1 MRSNFSY
8 LKIRIENN
16 VGLYVSV
23 IFRIFGGLHWCN
35 EMQSKESTKLIKC
48 HKVPSSSTRI
58 KEKKLINL

>member
-1 MRSNFSY
+1 
-8 LKIRIENN
+8 
-16 VGLYVSV
+16 LYVSV